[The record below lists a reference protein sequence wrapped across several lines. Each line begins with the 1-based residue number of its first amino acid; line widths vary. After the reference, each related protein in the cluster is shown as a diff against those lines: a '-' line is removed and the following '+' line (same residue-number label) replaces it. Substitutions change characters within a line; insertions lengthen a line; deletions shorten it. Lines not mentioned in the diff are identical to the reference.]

1 MNGYIIF
8 DADGVLVHSQ
18 PCMLKDAENY
28 SGISLAFKDWVHFDT
43 LYNLVIEQTHA
54 HPKEVEKQLFSI
66 EVLNRGKPTLGSR
79 NAVRRL
85 VSLGYTPLVVSGR
98 SDSQRNGTLAWFSK
112 YFEDLILPDN
122 IFLRP
127 SGIDTFAFKVEKFGA
142 LAIVEDSRE
151 FMSGA
156 VAERC
161 LEQTLLGLVD
171 QPWNQNP
178 RFVESTY
185 RLRLGFWKLGD
196 FGFDALINRI
206 KQIS

>member
-1 MNGYIIF
+1 
-8 DADGVLVHSQ
+8 
-18 PCMLKDAENY
+18 
-28 SGISLAFKDWVHFDT
+28 
-43 LYNLVIEQTHA
+43 
-54 HPKEVEKQLFSI
+54 
-66 EVLNRGKPTLGSR
+66 LGSQ

-85 VSLGYTPLVVSGR
+85 VSLGYTPIVATGR
-98 SDSQRNGTLAWFSK
+98 PDTQRNGTLDWFLK
-112 YFEDLILPDN
+112 YFGNIISQGN
-122 IFLRP
+122 IFLKP
-127 SGIDTFAFKVEKFGA
+127 SGIDTFAFKVDIAKKFGA

-151 FMSGA
+151 FMSCA

-185 RLRLGFWKLGD
+185 RLRLGNWKSGD

-206 KQIS
+206 KQIE